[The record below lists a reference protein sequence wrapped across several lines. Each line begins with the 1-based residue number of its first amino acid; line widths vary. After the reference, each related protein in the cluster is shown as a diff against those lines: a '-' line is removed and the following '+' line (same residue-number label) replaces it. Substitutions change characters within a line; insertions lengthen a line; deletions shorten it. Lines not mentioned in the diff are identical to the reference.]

1 MFPADC
7 YGPFKLAL
15 MTRALDAAWQE
26 AEATTRINAT
36 TRIALRKV
44 MALKIMAA
52 VKEGE
57 CDLNSLARVAL
68 QAISDQQAP
77 AT

>member
-7 YGPFKLAL
+7 YGPHKLAL
-15 MTRALDAAWQE
+15 MTRALDAAWHEFESTVRTSAHE
-26 AEATTRINAT
+26 AN
-36 TRIALRKV
+36 ALRRV

-57 CDLNSLARVAL
+57 WDLGCLTRVAL
-68 QAISDQQAP
+68 RTISDLY
-77 AT
+77 

>member
-7 YGPFKLAL
+7 YGPHKLAL
-15 MTRALDAAWQE
+15 MTRALDAALHE
-26 AEATTRINAT
+26 VEATARNKTDICT
-36 TRIALRKV
+36 ALRTV

-57 CDLNSLARVAL
+57 WDLGCLTRVAL
-68 QAISDQQAP
+68 QAL
-77 AT
+77 TEFH